1 MSLTIVALIFLYS
14 NDKLNKIKLKN
25 DLKQLLIDKR
35 DQNVLFKSDFDE
47 SENKIENN
55 LKEATTNNSD
65 FSENTKDE
73 NIITTFEDRR
83 NTDTDSEKLDAAD
96 TSTDTKQQKLNPNF
110 KFIWGNRGER
120 DAVVE
125 YQDICLDRNGLFFPT
140 DDNNSQLPRANIA
153 GSADFLDQWFT
164 PASREL
170 KAEVEMEYRDYP
182 LFLLGGVWPYHLSHF
197 FVNNFTPLVNLF
209 NNYFESKNWKGEKK
223 DLYLVKDFIYFDLES
238 LKLTNVYKSTPNIE
252 HNKVVCYSKVIVGL
266 NSTCDCCGCLKDYED
281 KSVHRQTKDLVLEN
295 HLTAEEFQIAM
306 ERSNGDPKD
315 RKMHLVVVQRGS
327 NRQILNLPEVE
338 KYLTDNLISYEVAIL
353 ENLSFTQQLRLFSL
367 NATAILAVHG
377 NALGNSFWMPPE
389 SQVIELHSYNQGSA
403 WFEHILSDQNKV
415 DGHRLKYSLIAC
427 NNLNCSDR
435 GITSFNA
442 GVSLEIEKLDVI
454 LFPAYSQLHAKALI
468 KKLTALILITEV
480 NNCGTKNFSDH
491 LLELMLYQDSEISEV
506 TEFQNITKNRD
517 AFDKNSEVLSSSE
530 VSGNQTQNFEN
541 SVENLNDYNEEDI
554 ELLNQL
560 CDYENGFE
568 LLVERIKQS
577 LYSSKESVMF
587 LKKRAVIEEDYSK
600 QMSKLVASTSP
611 NNQLGRDGTFQTQ
624 FENFLKIHA
633 KIAEVRLK
641 LSHTITGIAEDLNT
655 IQKNGEKSRKQL
667 KDAVLKY
674 QKSVTES
681 ETTLEKAK
689 LKYEL
694 SSEEWEKSILLKE
707 TFEMSG
713 ENPSTGSNFKLPKSV
728 SGLNLFKQSSGKN
741 NTNILKLQRN
751 EEETRIKAANA
762 NESYKMQI
770 AKANAIRTE
779 FFKKQLPQFISSL
792 KDTCDEIDVGLQS
805 TLLKYA
811 HEMEAAMMKEA
822 LAMSPLERDEVVG
835 SDNLAELGLIK
846 CLAKIKNR
854 EDFTNFNLMQLEQ
867 NKLHNKPQ
875 YNKQNFDYV
884 EFKLSNS
891 TLQLQR
897 QKIKQSQEKLLQE
910 KQQQEKAISP
920 IMPVNTEKSAKS
932 SNNSNK
938 FYFGIDLTEQLTRDN
953 TEVPYVLESCVRFI
967 ESENNIRLKS
977 NGLYRLSGNN
987 RNIKKLKALFE
998 SGIIIITLIN
1008 KDLKTLFLGE
1018 KINLSECSVNVND
1031 IAGLLKLYFRELP
1044 EPLFTKDL
1052 YNGFIEASKHDDI
1065 RHSLISIHE
1074 LINLLPDANY
1084 ATLRYL
1090 MNHLWNVQ
1098 ENQVE
1103 NKMNISNLS
1112 IVFGPTLLD
1121 FPSSGG
1127 EGDLNSMSKVV
1138 EIVLSNFSVIF
1149 DV

>member
-1 MSLTIVALIFLYS
+1 MWYPKLRKIILQAVMSLTIVALIFLYS

-55 LKEATTNNSD
+55 LKEATTNNLD

-170 KAEVEMEYRDYP
+170 KTEVEMEYRDYP

-403 WFEHILSDQNKV
+403 WFEHILSDQNRV

-454 LFPAYSQLHAKALI
+454 L
-468 KKLTALILITEV
+468 
-480 NNCGTKNFSDH
+480 
-491 LLELMLYQDSEISEV
+491 DSEISEV

-577 LYSSKESVMF
+577 LYSSKVEIFFIKLQKNFTAESVMF

-741 NTNILKLQRN
+741 NNNILKLQRN

-897 QKIKQSQEKLLQE
+897 QKIKQLQEKLLQE
-910 KQQQEKAISP
+910 KQQQEKANSP

-998 SGIIIITLIN
+998 S
-1008 KDLKTLFLGE
+1008 GE